1 MQKKIKH
8 IAKILFAFSVMTIG
22 GLLGMVLRGMS
33 MGLLTD
39 VNRRH
44 LIPAVCTLI
53 LKGLGIRLT
62 GDVIACNPQQ
72 PHLLT
77 FNHNSY
83 LDGFVLMALGL
94 TRTRFLLSEK
104 MLPYIPLTLCAWS
117 IGVLFIPQQHHQKRR
132 RMFFVR
138 LEKRLQRENISFAG
152 AAEGVHDFFHGIS
165 TFNKGIFHTAM
176 RQQMPIALLFISTPE
191 DSNPFHDF
199 RMFEPGTIHLE
210 CLGIVPTD
218 QWKEDELEQRVD
230 GLRQR
235 YVAHFDLTT
244 GGSNENVTTNAK
256 KTDDTAR
263 Q

>member
-1 MQKKIKH
+1 MQKEIKH
-8 IAKILFAFSVMTIG
+8 IAKIVFAFLVMTIG
-22 GLLGMVLRGMS
+22 GLLGLLLRGVS
-33 MGLLTD
+33 MGLLTN

-44 LIPAVCTLI
+44 LMPAVCTII

-62 GDVIACNPQQ
+62 GDVKACNPQQ

-94 TRTRFLLSEK
+94 TQTRFLLSEK

-117 IGVLFIPQQHHQKRR
+117 IGVLFIPRQHQQKRR
-132 RMFFVR
+132 LQFFLK

-176 RQQMPIALLFISTPE
+176 KQKMPVALLFISTPK
-191 DSNPFHDF
+191 DSNPFNDF

-210 CLGIVPTD
+210 CLGVVSTD
-218 QWKEDELEQRVD
+218 HWREDELEQQVEE
-230 GLRQR
+230 LRQR
-235 YVAHFDLTT
+235 YVTHFDRTAGEQNKKDFSNTT
-244 GGSNENVTTNAK
+244 INVTPT
-256 KTDDTAR
+256 
-263 Q
+263 